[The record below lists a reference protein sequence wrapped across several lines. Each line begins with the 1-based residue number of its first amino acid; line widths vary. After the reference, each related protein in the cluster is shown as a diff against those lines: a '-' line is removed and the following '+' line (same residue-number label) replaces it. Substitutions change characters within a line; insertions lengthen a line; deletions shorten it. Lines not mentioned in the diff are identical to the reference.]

1 MTSIRHG
8 FAVLLLIVVQAL
20 SNIAQSASPST
31 AAADLHAAEQ
41 YLNSISSRVGVY
53 APRLH
58 LAASKTF
65 VAHPSYLQRWGIVAA
80 DAAAAYND
88 WLNTLILQPEMTISD
103 GPSGGM
109 RIRTL
114 LEIHQATGSAS
125 STAASTIFH
134 ELSHADWDLF
144 VEEGE
149 SAADQ
154 ELLKTF
160 DELLPA
166 LNAGFFE
173 RRILPSEIFAYYR
186 GDLLAMILS
195 DANEILLASGLE
207 PDTLNCIT
215 RARPTEVLRNFS
227 PSAKPYSERHRL
239 TAVWVQG
246 EEISVVS
253 GLDPDGKKL
262 NEALYKHTIQTM
274 QFPKSRT
281 ELLKL
286 FESKPNLRKKVQA
299 CATPRT

>member
-1 MTSIRHG
+1 MTFNRHG
-8 FAVLLLIVVQAL
+8 VAVFLIFAVQAL
-20 SNIAQSASPST
+20 SNRSLATSGAIDQ
-31 AAADLHAAEQ
+31 HAAEQ

-58 LAASKTF
+58 LAAGKTSI
-65 VAHPSYLQRWGIVAA
+65 AHPSYLQRWGIVAA

-88 WLNTLILQPEMTISD
+88 WLNTLILQPEMTIAD
-103 GPSGGM
+103 DAGNL

-114 LEIHQATGSAS
+114 LEIHQVTGSAS
-125 STAASTIFH
+125 SSAATTIFH
-134 ELSHADWDLF
+134 ELAHAEWDLF

-149 SAADQ
+149 TAADR
-154 ELLKTF
+154 ELLAAF

-166 LNAGFFE
+166 INAGFFQ

-186 GDLLAMILS
+186 GDLLGMILG

-207 PDTLNCIT
+207 PDTLGCIT

-227 PSAKPYSERHRL
+227 PTPKPYSDRHQL

-246 EEISVVS
+246 EEISVLS
-253 GLDPDGKKL
+253 GLDPHGKKL
-262 NEALYKHTIQTM
+262 NDALFKHLLETV
-274 QFPKSRT
+274 QFPKSRV

-286 FESKPNLRKKVQA
+286 FESKPNLRKKVLT
-299 CATPRT
+299 CAAPRT

>member
-1 MTSIRHG
+1 MTFKRHG
-8 FAVLLLIVVQAL
+8 FAVLLLFAVQAL
-20 SNIAQSASPST
+20 SNWSLAASQSS
-31 AAADLHAAEQ
+31 DLHAAEQ

-58 LAASKTF
+58 VAASKTF
-65 VAHPSYLQRWGIVAA
+65 IAHPSYLQRWGIVAA

-88 WLNTLILQPEMTISD
+88 WLNTLILQPEMTIAD
-103 GPSGGM
+103 NAGDL

-125 STAASTIFH
+125 STAAATIFH
-134 ELSHADWDLF
+134 ELAHAEWDLF

-149 SAADQ
+149 TATDR
-154 ELLKTF
+154 ELLATLT
-160 DELLPA
+160 ELLPA

-186 GDLLAMILS
+186 GDLLGMILS

-207 PDTLNCIT
+207 PDTLGCIT

-227 PSAKPYSERHRL
+227 PSPKPYSERHQL

-253 GLDPDGKKL
+253 GIDPHGKKL
-262 NEALYKHTIQTM
+262 NDALFKHLHETM
-274 QFPKSRT
+274 QFPKSRV

-286 FESKPNLRKKVQA
+286 LESKPNLRKKVRE
-299 CATPRT
+299 CAAPRT